1 MPKNASSPAG
11 GLLGGGIGAGEHH
24 DVGIEMGFFIHEDQ
38 KDDADDDATDDG
50 QRDQAGGQNDAHG
63 DGPEEEGDVR
73 RHTNVTGGEDKR
85 LTGVLKK

>member
-50 QRDQAGGQNDAHG
+50 QRDQAAAKTMPTAMDRKRKAMSS
-63 DGPEEEGDVR
+63 
-73 RHTNVTGGEDKR
+73 VTR
-85 LTGVLKK
+85 T